1 MDDLLKANSLFSV
14 RKLQCKDM
22 TLTLGEKTHI
32 MGILNVTPDSF
43 SDGGRHNE
51 VDQAVARAH
60 QLAEEGADII
70 DIGGESTRPGAVKV
84 SMEEELD
91 RVVPVI
97 EAIRRSGLKLPIS
110 IDTYKAEVARQA
122 LEAGAHMIN
131 DVWGLKYDA
140 DMAAVAADYQCPVII
155 MHNRKQTSYRHLIVE
170 IISDLRESIQ
180 LAHEAGVRD
189 EQILIDP
196 GIGLPKTLEH
206 NLIVMRSL
214 KEFVSMGYPV
224 VLGTSRKSMI
234 QKILNRPAHD
244 VIEGTAATIALGI
257 AQGCQI
263 MRVHDVA
270 SMAQAARMCD
280 AIIKGESNG

>member
-1 MDDLLKANSLFSV
+1 MDDLLKSNTLSTD

-22 TLTLGEKTHI
+22 TLTLGSKTHI

-51 VDQAVARAH
+51 VDQAVAKAH

-84 SMEEELD
+84 SIEEELN
-91 RVVPVI
+91 RVIPVI
-97 EAIRRSGLKLPIS
+97 KAIRRSGLKRPLS

-122 LEAGAHMIN
+122 LEAGAHIIN

-140 DMAAVAADYQCPVII
+140 GMAAVAAEYQCPVII
-155 MHNRKQTSYRHLIVE
+155 MHNRKQTSYRHLIQE
-170 IISDLRESIQ
+170 IISDLREGIQ

-196 GIGLPKTLEH
+196 GIGFAKTLEH

-214 KEFVSMGYPV
+214 KELVSMGYPV

-234 QKILNRPAHD
+234 QKILDRPAHD
-244 VIEGTAATIALGI
+244 LIEGTAATVALGI
-257 AQGCQI
+257 AQGCHI

-270 SMAQAARMCD
+270 SMAQVVKMCD
-280 AIIKGESNG
+280 AVVKGESNG